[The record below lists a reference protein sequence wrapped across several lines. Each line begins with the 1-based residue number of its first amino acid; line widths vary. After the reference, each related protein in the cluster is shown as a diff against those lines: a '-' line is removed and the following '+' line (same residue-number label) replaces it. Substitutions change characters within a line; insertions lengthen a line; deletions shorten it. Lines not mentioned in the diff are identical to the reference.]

1 MKSSTLLIIAFLLV
15 SCNVKRST
23 VTTNDVDYLRTRSAI
38 NYSYDLSTQ
47 LKKMQLKQ
55 VETFYDTAGKVIKV
69 IETTVNEDTETKS
82 DIKAT
87 TEEKE
92 QEKLVD
98 KSEIVAKVKKSNTFV
113 VYLSI
118 GFFIVCLVFGV
129 IYYVRKRLL
138 I

>member
-1 MKSSTLLIIAFLLV
+1 MKSSAFLIIAFLLV

-23 VTTNDVDYLRTRSAI
+23 VTTNDIDYLRTRSAI

-47 LKKMQLKQ
+47 LKRMQLKQ
-55 VETFYDTAGKVIKV
+55 VETVYDTAGKVIKV
-69 IETTVNEDTETKS
+69 IQTTVNEDTETKS

-92 QEKLVD
+92 QEKLID
-98 KSEIVAKVKKSNTFV
+98 KSETVAKVKKNTTFAFN
-113 VYLSI
+113 LSI

-138 I
+138 A